1 MVPVGGWMVRVGGW
15 LVRVG
20 GWIAFSMGRKGLW
33 EVYLFPLRRLLKA
46 KQIIDG
52 EVMNH
57 HLTEH

>member
-33 EVYLFPLRRLLKA
+33 EVYLFPLRQFLKV
-46 KQIIDG
+46 KK
-52 EVMNH
+52 
-57 HLTEH
+57 